1 MPKVKYTA
9 AKGLYQESGKGF
21 TSPLL
26 ASSATQGSGTA
37 IAADTDALTMTEADS
52 GKIFTCAVTAQAKAI
67 NLPAALPNGWNI
79 KIVQIATLANSGTIT
94 VKCLDG
100 TDFIQVGSYAINGGH
115 SVAGDA
121 AAAADDKLTIT
132 GADTNCGWGIGSVLT
147 ITKVRDNNFLFEAIG
162 SGTGTGS
169 AACAFGDQS

>member
-37 IAADTDALTMTEADS
+37 IADDTTALTMTEADS
-52 GKIFTCAVTAQAKAI
+52 GKIFTCALTTNAKVI
-67 NLPAALPNGWNI
+67 NLPASMPNGWNI
-79 KIVQIATLANSGTIT
+79 RIVQIAVLANSGALTI
-94 VKCLDG
+94 KCLDG
-100 TDFIQVGSYAINGGH
+100 TDFIQVGSYAIPGGH

-121 AAAADDKLTIT
+121 AAAGDDKLTIT
-132 GADTNCGWGIGSVLT
+132 GANTNCGWGIGSVLT
-147 ITKVRDNNFLFEAIG
+147 ITKVRDNNYLFEAIG
-162 SGTGTGS
+162 GTTGTGS
-169 AACAFGDQS
+169 AALAFGAQ